1 MVRLHRD
8 PEHFQRVTG
17 STGMAPEGAVL
28 LLSLLQSW
36 RLPREGAGHRETPQR
51 VPSTSS
57 QRGCKGQ
64 RRRRTPLRKIRA
76 LIAGRSQSGGSQV
89 RARHPEHSSASCGV
103 FLPSP
108 ISSGPAGGVP
118 AAPLALVAQ
127 ILGQVVEEEAQL
139 ALQQPLVGEEDDG
152 RVPLLG
158 AWGAARLPR
167 LFLGGLEGD
176 RRVTNSTVLSPLLPP
191 QCRGGEL
198 SPPRSSAA

>member
-1 MVRLHRD
+1 M
-8 PEHFQRVTG
+8 
-17 STGMAPEGAVL
+17 
-28 LLSLLQSW
+28 
-36 RLPREGAGHRETPQR
+36 
-51 VPSTSS
+51 
-57 QRGCKGQ
+57 
-64 RRRRTPLRKIRA
+64 
-76 LIAGRSQSGGSQV
+76 
-89 RARHPEHSSASCGV
+89 
-103 FLPSP
+103 
-108 ISSGPAGGVP
+108 
-118 AAPLALVAQ
+118 ALVAQ